1 VLRQI
6 DVILM
11 SDAWKQWEGHVV
23 DGRFTLHDFQGKSD
37 HSAVFRTAYGPY
49 AQAAALKFVEA
60 NPTTAQGQLAR
71 WERIS
76 KLEHPHLLRVFH
88 WGRCQLG
95 TAPMLYVI
103 TDFADENLAQ
113 ILPTRALTSSE
124 TEFMLRSVL
133 EVLGYLHN
141 SGFAHGRVKPGNIM
155 AVGDDLRLSGDTI
168 RPTGEKDLSPHLPT
182 PYDAPEITTAGS
194 TPAGDIWSLGITIVE
209 AVTQKASAA
218 EAARLGDPAL
228 PETMPA
234 PFLEIARQCLRL
246 DPQRRWTVP
255 DIAARLLPSGT
266 PAKKPSRTPY
276 AIAAGAVLIAGLVV
290 GPKLLHRTPDSTPS
304 AASAPAPDHA
314 TETAPHATTQPERVP
329 SAPAEVAVSAHPKV
343 AKPVTPAPAPAA
355 SASNAAMKNS
365 EGAVADRV
373 LPKVSQ
379 RSLNTITGKVKVTVK
394 LAVDPNGKVTN
405 AALESAGPSEYFAKV
420 ALEASRHWKFD
431 PPQSGGEAVPSQW
444 LLRYAFGKGGVEVH
458 PTRVAR

>member
-1 VLRQI
+1 
-6 DVILM
+6 M
-11 SDAWKQWEGHVV
+11 NDAWKQWEGHVV
-23 DGRFTLHDFQGKSD
+23 DGRFTLRDFQGKSD
-37 HSAVFRTAYGPY
+37 HSAVFQTAYGPY

-60 NPTTAQGQLAR
+60 NPATAQAQLAR
-71 WERIS
+71 WQRIA

-113 ILPTRALTSSE
+113 ILPNRALTPPE

-133 EVLGYLHN
+133 DVLGYLHN

-168 RPTGEKDLSPHLPT
+168 RPSGEKDLSPHLPT
-182 PYDAPEITTAGS
+182 PYDAPEMTTAGS
-194 TPAGDIWSLGITIVE
+194 SPAGDIWSLGITIVE
-209 AVTQKASAA
+209 AVTQKASPA
-218 EAARLGDPAL
+218 EAVRLADPTL

-246 DPQRRWTVP
+246 DPQRRWTVA
-255 DIAARLLPSGT
+255 DIAAHLLPTGA
-266 PAKKPSRTPY
+266 PAKKSSRAPY
-276 AIAAGAVLIAGLVV
+276 AIAAGTVLIAGLVV
-290 GPKLLHRTPDSTPS
+290 GPKLLHRTPASTTS
-304 AASAPAPDHA
+304 TTSAPAADPEIEVPHR
-314 TETAPHATTQPERVP
+314 APAQPERVP
-329 SAPAEVAVSAHPKV
+329 SAPSSLAESTHH
-343 AKPVTPAPAPAA
+343 KPAAPATPAPAPTAP
-355 SASNAAMKNS
+355 ASNAAMKNS

-405 AALESAGPSEYFAKV
+405 AAL
-420 ALEASRHWKFD
+420 
-431 PPQSGGEAVPSQW
+431 
-444 LLRYAFGKGGVEVH
+444 
-458 PTRVAR
+458 